1 MSDTRTINNA
11 VTLGDQFTVQDL
23 GAYAVVHA
31 GVLDLHS
38 EDPAAFDALALACV
52 EAARVIRDA
61 IPTSERLAPWTHGGA
76 A

>member
-11 VTLGDQFTVQDL
+11 VTLGDQFTVQDI
-23 GAYAVVHA
+23 GAYAVIHA
-31 GVLDLHS
+31 GDLALHS

-61 IPTSERLAPWTHGGA
+61 IPSSERLAPWTGGA